1 MDPSSVSADRDPTRH
16 ERMTVER
23 LLKRSAE
30 GGSAAGQPLSRRARQ
45 TQRSVEAYLKN
56 GVPPRWMERLVQIDR
71 GTTRA
76 RERVERR
83 YLALRDECGADL
95 ESFARRWRATAS
107 SLSFEDLNDLIREHN
122 DWYPIERDLPMDMRT
137 RDYVRIGGRSYRR
150 PEIGLAW
157 VLDNFPPAPHDAT
170 AAEGARWAS

>member
-1 MDPSSVSADRDPTRH
+1 MSRD

-30 GGSAAGQPLSRRARQ
+30 GNSAAGQPLSRRGRQ

-71 GTTRA
+71 GITRA
-76 RERVERR
+76 KERVGRR
-83 YLALRDECGADL
+83 YLALRDECGTDA
-95 ESFARRWRATAS
+95 ESFAERWRAMARS
-107 SLSFEDLNDLIREHN
+107 FSFEDLNDLIREHN

-150 PEIGLAW
+150 PELGSEW
-157 VLDNFPPAPHDAT
+157 VLEHFPPAPRDA
-170 AAEGARWAS
+170 APDEAARWAS